1 MAEVEN
7 PRIRSVGDL
16 LNENFFVPRYQRG
29 YRWEKQEITE
39 LLGDIL
45 QYYKATQNR
54 DNKVSKFYCLQPVV
68 IKAKEWEEEN
78 NGKIKGWELIDG
90 QQRLTTIY
98 LILTYLQEIR
108 SKIHFK
114 HIEDK
119 SVLYRLYF
127 ETRVSSKDFFLEKK
141 FVDKIDDTN
150 VDFFHIS
157 NAYRIIKK
165 WFETNGFEYEI
176 LNTLLKTDYN
186 VSIIWY
192 EALDNNE
199 DNDDSSIELFTRL
212 NDGKIPL
219 TDAELI
225 KALLLQAD
233 LYPTNEERFVKQRL
247 FEIATEWDDIEAK
260 LQDEKM
266 WLFLNDTA
274 YQPSSKIEFIFKL
287 LAKKWNVVKDKK
299 DNVKRLIEY
308 EFEDGKPKHFEF
320 LVFDKYLAN
329 KRAEFLKISVIDG
342 DILAPVNEIWDKIK
356 EMFSIFYEWY
366 NDHNLFHYIGFLLA
380 IEKDKDGLIRELINL
395 KLTKSD
401 FEHNIKKRIAN
412 SVKINKEVK
421 EDGKKTGIIKQLNQ
435 IAYNEDNSEIIK
447 VLLLFNIDALIKHK
461 KENAKFP
468 FHLYKKEKI
477 TSIEHIHP
485 QNPPSVDADEDR
497 AKIWLS
503 QHKTSLSSI
512 KELAKSNQEKINIV
526 LQQIEGLLI
535 SYDKEAFKNIFSQ
548 ILDLYSEISDF
559 KESELHTLYNLAL
572 VDKDTNSQL
581 NNSFFDIKREILK
594 ENKSGRYV
602 PVCTHRAFSKYY
614 SNSPEEMIFWNNDD
628 RQAYFKSIESV
639 YLLFMKLIATDNG
652 N

>member
-1 MAEVEN
+1 
-7 PRIRSVGDL
+7 
-16 LNENFFVPRYQRG
+16 
-29 YRWEKQEITE
+29 
-39 LLGDIL
+39 
-45 QYYKATQNR
+45 
-54 DNKVSKFYCLQPVV
+54 
-68 IKAKEWEEEN
+68 
-78 NGKIKGWELIDG
+78 
-90 QQRLTTIY
+90 
-98 LILTYLQEIR
+98 
-108 SKIHFK
+108 
-114 HIEDK
+114 
-119 SVLYRLYF
+119 
-127 ETRVSSKDFFLEKK
+127 
-141 FVDKIDDTN
+141 
-150 VDFFHIS
+150 
-157 NAYRIIKK
+157 
-165 WFETNGFEYEI
+165 
-176 LNTLLKTDYN
+176 
-186 VSIIWY
+186 
-192 EALDNNE
+192 
-199 DNDDSSIELFTRL
+199 
-212 NDGKIPL
+212 L

-401 FEHNIKKRIAN
+401 FEHDIKKRIAN